1 MECMSDSGANN
12 DELVQAVVT
21 LLRAVSTGA
30 AAVPKP
36 KARKLLRVSEVA
48 EQLAISETHVRTLIR
63 SGEIRGVKLGGALR
77 VAPSEV
83 DRIMASS
90 EAS

>member
-1 MECMSDSGANN
+1 MECMAGSEGGN

-30 AAVPKP
+30 TSAPP
-36 KARKLLRVSEVA
+36 PRARKLLRVAEAA
-48 EQLAISETHVRTLIR
+48 EQLAISEAHVYALIR
-63 SGEIRGVKLGGALR
+63 SGEIRSVKLGNAR
-77 VAPSEV
+77 RIAPNEI
-83 DRIMASS
+83 DRIMAAS